1 MNASTSIP
9 TPSAA
14 GNALLD
20 FSDLPLFDQ
29 ITPAQVQPAVAQLLA
44 DCQSGLDRAVQPDF
58 PADWQQLALALDVPA
73 EWLGRAWGAV
83 GHLKSV
89 HETPELRD
97 AYNAMLPVVT
107 EFFTRLGADERLY
120 AKYKAIDAASLNA
133 EQQQALKNTLR
144 GFVLGGAELVGADK
158 EIGRA
163 HV

>member
-44 DCQSGLDRAVQPDF
+44 DCQSGLDRAVQLDF

-73 EWLGRAWGAV
+73 ERLGRAWGAV

-89 HETPELRD
+89 HETPE
-97 AYNAMLPVVT
+97 
-107 EFFTRLGADERLY
+107 
-120 AKYKAIDAASLNA
+120 
-133 EQQQALKNTLR
+133 
-144 GFVLGGAELVGADK
+144 
-158 EIGRA
+158 
-163 HV
+163 

>member
-73 EWLGRAWGAV
+73 ERLGRAWGAV

-120 AKYKAIDAASLNA
+120 AKY
-133 EQQQALKNTLR
+133 
-144 GFVLGGAELVGADK
+144 
-158 EIGRA
+158 
-163 HV
+163 